1 MAATRPM
8 LRAAACALAA
18 KHLHR
23 LCQGD
28 SVRISQLPHLRK
40 SPLQWIIR
48 AIDWK
53 YESVR
58 LYDQAIH
65 HLKEA
70 IALEIPDDR
79 REEMFAVV
87 AILGTYELSDAPST
101 EWRAHLSALPY
112 LYCGSSDAFGSTET
126 LPDSL
131 LHISRSVFW
140 SLYRQDCLSAFIN
153 ETQTR
158 LDLSDLILWRNLG
171 LSISSYGHLL
181 PPSKASTTPAV
192 PSTSPSPHVSSPT
205 PWLDEA
211 TLSNALIW
219 LTGKIINYITSGD
232 GINPGDYESPPD
244 QRPSFGTTQ
253 EDLLKRWQ
261 RLDFEL
267 RAWHD
272 TLPASFTPC
281 VRTRLSL
288 STDSG
293 PIARR
298 PAPEHRDTDASDDNN
313 PIDAIVFTVPMCA
326 VTIQTYHMARILLL
340 SNMPQEAT
348 AIRST
353 VTARL
358 HNYRRIAGEVV
369 RHAREV
375 CGISLAGL
383 PDAMLPQ
390 TVQPLF
396 VAGQCFEGV
405 PERRLVVDLL
415 RRVECE
421 TTWATEYRVQDLRRQ
436 MDTGIIGSVVVMQ
449 QFTQKFGS
457 FSSIVHGLVVSA
469 ILIPAAFSSFF
480 GGKLADWVGR
490 PRAISLG
497 ALIFG
502 VGAAIEAGAVHLAM
516 FIVGRVVEGLGE
528 GLYLGTLVVYIC
540 EISPPKQRGPLTTG
554 PQLFVTV
561 GLVVGFFTCY
571 GCERLHSS
579 MAWRTPFTLLA
590 GVSVLFGLAAF
601 LWLPE
606 SPRWLTLHNRSDEAT
621 RAWEYLQVS
630 PADREELSEE
640 DDYDVHEEA
649 VTHPLAPTGSTLAP
663 NTLEQ
668 VLSQRSERSVP
679 EKGGHKT
686 SLFDAFKPD
695 VRNRTFLGL
704 FLMSMQ
710 QLAGID
716 GVLYYAPLLFE
727 QAGMTSDQAS
737 FLASGVSGIVIF
749 AVTVPA
755 LIYADSWGRRH
766 NVILGGLGLAATM
779 LVIGALYAA
788 DAVHESTGAGRWVV
802 IVAIYLFAAIYSVSW
817 AVSCK
822 IYAAEIQPQ
831 RTRASATCLAHGANW
846 ISNFFVALITPVLL
860 AKSSCAAYFL
870 FGGCTLVTAAVC
882 WVWMPET
889 KGKSLEE
896 VERSFVRGKRG

>member
-1 MAATRPM
+1 MS
-8 LRAAACALAA
+8 LI
-18 KHLHR
+18 
-23 LCQGD
+23 
-28 SVRISQLPHLRK
+28 V
-40 SPLQWIIR
+40 
-48 AIDWK
+48 
-53 YESVR
+53 
-58 LYDQAIH
+58 
-65 HLKEA
+65 
-70 IALEIPDDR
+70 
-79 REEMFAVV
+79 
-87 AILGTYELSDAPST
+87 
-101 EWRAHLSALPY
+101 HLSRYVWASILCS
-112 LYCGSSDAFGSTET
+112 LGGFLFG
-126 LPDSL
+126 
-131 LHISRSVFW
+131 
-140 SLYRQDCLSAFIN
+140 
-153 ETQTR
+153 
-158 LDLSDLILWRNLG
+158 
-171 LSISSYGHLL
+171 
-181 PPSKASTTPAV
+181 
-192 PSTSPSPHVSSPT
+192 
-205 PWLDEA
+205 
-211 TLSNALIW
+211 
-219 LTGKIINYITSGD
+219 
-232 GINPGDYESPPD
+232 
-244 QRPSFGTTQ
+244 
-253 EDLLKRWQ
+253 
-261 RLDFEL
+261 
-267 RAWHD
+267 
-272 TLPASFTPC
+272 
-281 VRTRLSL
+281 
-288 STDSG
+288 
-293 PIARR
+293 
-298 PAPEHRDTDASDDNN
+298 
-313 PIDAIVFTVPMCA
+313 
-326 VTIQTYHMARILLL
+326 
-340 SNMPQEAT
+340 
-348 AIRST
+348 
-353 VTARL
+353 
-358 HNYRRIAGEVV
+358 
-369 RHAREV
+369 
-375 CGISLAGL
+375 
-383 PDAMLPQ
+383 
-390 TVQPLF
+390 
-396 VAGQCFEGV
+396 
-405 PERRLVVDLL
+405 
-415 RRVECE
+415 
-421 TTWATEYRVQDLRRQ
+421 

-668 VLSQRSERSVP
+668 
-679 EKGGHKT
+679 T

-695 VRNRTFLGL
+695 VRTRTFLGL

-788 DAVHESTGAGRWVV
+788 DAVYESTGAGRWVV

-896 VERSFVRGKRG
+896 VERSFVGGKRG